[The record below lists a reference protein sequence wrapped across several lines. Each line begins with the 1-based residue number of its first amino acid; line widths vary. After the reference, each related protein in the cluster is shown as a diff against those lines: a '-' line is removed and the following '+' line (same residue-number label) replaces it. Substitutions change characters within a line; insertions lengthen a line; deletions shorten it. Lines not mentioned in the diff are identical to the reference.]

1 MPRRTKIEPRVPV
14 PDSKYNSE
22 LVSRFINKLMERGKK
37 GLAERTMYDALSIV
51 EERSGRGALEVFEQA
66 VTNATPFLEVKPRRV
81 GGATYQVPVQIE
93 GRRRQSLAIRWI
105 LTSARSRSGRSM
117 TEKLANE
124 ILDAS
129 NGQGATIKRREDTH
143 RMAEANRAFAH
154 YRY

>member
-37 GLAERTMYDALSIV
+37 GLAERMMYDALAIV

-105 LTSARSRSGRSM
+105 LTSARGRSGRTM

-124 ILDAS
+124 LLDAA

>member
-37 GLAERTMYDALSIV
+37 GLAERTMYNALAIV
-51 EERSGRGALEVFEQA
+51 EERSGRGALEVFELA

-105 LTSARSRSGRSM
+105 LTSARGRSGRSM

>member
-93 GRRRQSLAIRWI
+93 GRRRQSLAIRWL

>member
-1 MPRRTKIEPRVPV
+1 MPRRTKIEPRVPM

-22 LVSRFINKLMERGKK
+22 LVSRFVNKLMERGKK
-37 GLAERTMYDALSIV
+37 GLAERIMYDALAIV

-93 GRRRQSLAIRWI
+93 GRRRQSLAIRWL

-124 ILDAS
+124 LLDAA

>member
-22 LVSRFINKLMERGKK
+22 LISRFINKLMERGKK
-37 GLAERTMYDALSIV
+37 GLAERTMYDALTIV

-81 GGATYQVPVQIE
+81 GGATYQVPVEIK
-93 GRRRQSLAIRWI
+93 GRRRQSLAIRWL